1 MKRLLCLIFLS
12 VAVSGCAT
20 PPIIMENHVQRKV
33 FTRCASDTFCFQ
45 STYDVT
51 WDSWCTDPNSRRLA
65 AHGCRYGGYDF
76 DYPVSSRSK
85 ETVLLTVADG
95 YLVTLPAG
103 GNIVMPQDTA
113 KGVAHD

>member
-1 MKRLLCLIFLS
+1 MKRLLYLIFLL

-20 PPIIMENHVQRKV
+20 PPIVMENHVQRKV
-33 FTRCASDTFCFQ
+33 FTPCASDTFCFQ
-45 STYDVT
+45 SAYDVT
-51 WDSWCTDPNSRRLA
+51 WDSWCNANDRQWPR
-65 AHGCRYGGYDF
+65 HGCGGYDY

-85 ETVLLTVADG
+85 ETVVLTGADG

-103 GNIVMPQDTA
+103 GNIVMPQETA